1 MRCPRCGYTTFEF
14 ETCPQCEGGLES
26 EQGTDMSPAVKGG
39 FWLRFVALV
48 IDYVIILILAPVV
61 EYAIELG
68 GVTANI
74 SPDKQDNLFFVILYV
89 IVVLYFV
96 IYIGWFGQ
104 TPGKM
109 VCKLRVIRTTGEPV
123 SYGGAFLRFL
133 GYHVSFL
140 FLGFGFIM
148 VAVDRNK
155 RGLHDLI
162 AGTCVIRVR
171 D

>member
-14 ETCPQCEGGLES
+14 ETCPQCEVDLES
-26 EQGTDMSPAVKGG
+26 GRGTDISAAAKGG
-39 FWLRFVALV
+39 FWLRLAAFV
-48 IDYVIILILAPVV
+48 IDYVIILIFAPVV

-74 SPDKQDNLFFVILYV
+74 SADKQDNLFFVMLYA

-96 IYIGWFGQ
+96 IYTGWFGQ

-109 VCKLRVIRTTGEPV
+109 VCKLRVIRTTGEPI
-123 SYGGAFLRFL
+123 SYGRAFLRL
-133 GYHVSFL
+133 IGYHVSFL

-148 VAVDRNK
+148 IAVDRNK

-162 AGTCVIRVR
+162 AGTCVIKVR